1 MKKPTLIIASFLFLS
16 TLTYC
21 DAASNLTQQVTW
33 KFTSCEFENLDKCA
47 QIVMLFGARSLI
59 LPKDEIEMKPHCEEE
74 KSAVKCVS
82 DWGKTCL
89 KVSEFFIQ
97 SPNF

>member
-1 MKKPTLIIASFLFLS
+1 MKQLTIIPVFFIISNLIGISQS
-16 TLTYC
+16 
-21 DAASNLTQQVTW
+21 ASNLTKQVIW
-33 KFTSCEFENLDKCA
+33 KFESCEFENLDKCA

-59 LPKDEIEMKPHCEEE
+59 LPQNEIEMKPHCEEE

-89 KVSEFFIQ
+89 KVSRALEKK
-97 SPNF
+97 